1 MSATRERIAILG
13 GGVGAMT
20 CAYWLTT
27 VEGWQDRYEIDVYQ
41 MGWRLG
47 GKGAS
52 GRNAALAQRIE
63 EHGLHIWFGF
73 YDNAFTTMRRLYAE
87 LGRPPGA
94 PLATWDEAF
103 KPHDY
108 VCLTERLDDD
118 WRVWPVMMPP
128 RPGQPGD
135 PAPRERIESALASLS
150 DRIDAWMHALDA
162 GWRRGDGATRLAMAL
177 DRVATGEGD
186 PLQRLLVLSAAQRV
200 EAHAR
205 ADAAPVASA
214 GEGGG
219 EWLDFL
225 KRMQSLLHALP
236 AWLGDPAG
244 WSDELRRLYLCL
256 DLGLAIAIGMLVD
269 DVLARGFETINDVE
283 FRAWLACHGAQPISV
298 DSAPVRGFYDLV
310 FAYVDG
316 DFSRPDIEAGTMLR
330 GMLKVGLAYRGAIM
344 YKMQAGM
351 GDVVFA
357 PAYELL
363 RRRGVRFHY
372 FHKLLRMVPSA
383 DGRAVEAL
391 ALQQQVA
398 LAGADYDPL
407 VDVHG
412 LPCWPDRPRYEQL
425 DARQAALL
433 RDNDVNLESN
443 WSNWPQLYRAHFGRD
458 LPQRVL
464 RRGVDFDRVVFG
476 LSVASLADVARD
488 LLARSEPLAC
498 CAARVRSVATQAYQV
513 WMNRD
518 LEGIGWVCPAD
529 NGQQPVLSGF
539 TEPFDTWAPMDQLLC
554 RETWP
559 PQHEPKNVSYFCN
572 VFPLADYPPYTDHG
586 FPARCA
592 ARARTAAM
600 RQLDTDIGALWSR
613 APAGAFPWSWLV
625 DPRERSGAARFDAQ
639 YWRANI
645 DPSERYVMSVTGS
658 SRFRLRADES
668 GFDNLLLAGDWLKTG
683 LDAGCVEAATM
694 GGMQASRAIC
704 GAPETIAGENG
715 W

>member
-1 MSATRERIAILG
+1 MGMTRERIAILG

-52 GRNAALAQRIE
+52 GRNADLEQRIE

-73 YDNAFTTMRRLYAE
+73 YDNAFTTMRGIYGE
-87 LGRPPGA
+87 LGRAPGA
-94 PLATWDEAF
+94 PLATWEDAF

-108 VCLTERLDDD
+108 VCLAESIDDD
-118 WRVWPVMMPP
+118 WRVWPVMMPS
-128 RPGQPGD
+128 RLGQPGD
-135 PAPRERIESALASLS
+135 PRPKERIESALASLA
-150 DRIDAWMHALDA
+150 DRIDAWLHALDD
-162 GWRRGDGATRLAMAL
+162 GWRRDGDSARFETAS
-177 DRVATGEGD
+177 ATGDDD
-186 PLQRLLVLSAAQRV
+186 PLHQLLALSARFRDALHQR
-200 EAHAR
+200 AS
-205 ADAAPVASA
+205 AAMPVAQVA
-214 GEGGG
+214 GRDDE
-219 EWLDFL
+219 LIDFL
-225 KRMQSLLHALP
+225 KRSQILLHTLP
-236 AWLGDPAG
+236 AWLGNPET
-244 WSDELRRLYLCL
+244 WSDELRRIYLCI
-256 DLGLAIAIGMLVD
+256 DLGLGIAIGMLVD
-269 DVLARGFETINDVE
+269 DVLRQGFEAINHIE
-283 FRAWLACHGAQPISV
+283 FRAWLRRHGAWPISV
-298 DSAPVRGFYDLV
+298 DSAVVRGFYDLV

-330 GMLKVGLAYRGAIM
+330 GMLKVGFAYRGAIM

-357 PAYELL
+357 PVYELL
-363 RRRGVRFHY
+363 RRRGVRFHF
-372 FHKLLRMVPSA
+372 FHKLMRMLPSA
-383 DGRAVEAL
+383 DGKSVEAL
-391 ALQQQVA
+391 ALQQQVE
-398 LAGADYDPL
+398 LSGADYEPL
-407 VDVHG
+407 VDVLG
-412 LPCWPDRPRYEQL
+412 LPCWPDRPLYDQL

-433 RDNDVNLESN
+433 RNNDVNLESN
-443 WSNWPQLYRAHFGRD
+443 WSNWPEIHRANFGSE
-458 LPQRVL
+458 LPLRML

-476 LSVASLADVARD
+476 LSVASLADVAGD
-488 LLARSEPLAC
+488 LLARSEPLAR
-498 CAARVRSVATQAYQV
+498 CATHVRSVATQAYQV

-518 LEGIGWVCPAD
+518 LEGVGWVCPAD

-559 PQHEPKNVSYFCN
+559 PRGEPGNVSYFCN
-572 VFPLADYPPYTDHG
+572 VFPLAEYPSYTVHT
-586 FPARCA
+586 FPASCA
-592 ARARTAAM
+592 ARVKAAAV
-600 RQLDTDIGALWSR
+600 RHLETDIGALWSN
-613 APAGAFPWSWLV
+613 ATAGAFPWSWLI
-625 DPRERSGAARFDAQ
+625 DPHERTGPARFDAQ
-639 YWRANI
+639 YWRANV

-658 SRFRLRADES
+658 SQFRLRADES

-704 GAPETIAGENG
+704 GAPATIVGESG